1 MNGPLTAFRTIQR
14 SSSEQDQ
21 RCVNA
26 AIAFS
31 ISALRIIFLLA
42 FVVLSGCS
50 ENGWQTARRD
60 SAGIAPI
67 PENTQEAVVQIY
79 GADAWGWRGWFAIHT
94 WIAAKP
100 ANASAY
106 TVLDVTRWRG
116 RDGGSVVHIRQD
128 IPDRYWFGAQPKII
142 AEYRGEGVDK
152 LIIDILNAANYYPW
166 KETYKAFPGPNSNT
180 FTAWIGRN
188 VPQLNLQL
196 PFSAIGKG
204 YQEE

>member
-1 MNGPLTAFRTIQR
+1 MNRT
-14 SSSEQDQ
+14 
-21 RCVNA
+21 VT
-26 AIAFS
+26 FTK
-31 ISALRIIFLLA
+31 SALKILFILA
-42 FVVLSGCS
+42 FVASSGCRD
-50 ENGWQTARRD
+50 NGWQNARRD

-67 PENTQEAVVQIY
+67 PEDTQEAVVQIF

-94 WIAAKP
+94 WIAVKP
-100 ANASAY
+100 ANASSY

-116 RDGGSVVHIRQD
+116 RGGGSVVHIRQD
-128 IPDRYWFGAQPKII
+128 IPDRYWFGAKPKII

-152 LIIDILNAANYYPW
+152 LIEHILNAANSYPW
-166 KETYKAFPGPNSNT
+166 KTTYKAYPGPNSNT
-180 FTAWIGRN
+180 FTAWIGKE